1 MSHADIPLFPPT
13 TSPTG
18 TGFTGRDLWR
28 QWFKYWGTI
37 VGAVLSVSALAFVA
51 AALQPRSYSASAKV
65 WIKTDQQGSPSFLSG
80 VAAYREGQ
88 MPDPVNRKI
97 ETEMQLLLARS
108 NVETVVRKLHIQP
121 EQLSSTPLKGLLGNA
136 ANKPRTPEQTVN
148 AAVDAFMKA
157 LKVEAV
163 RSKTA
168 ETSSNL
174 LEIKLDTIDG
184 ELAAPALNALVEQY
198 QQYGAAQTRE
208 QGQATYALISD
219 KMNQAQSE
227 LQRIDDEMLKLNIAQ
242 GQVKES
248 DVNAPVTSLG
258 NVAKTAA
265 PEMDEGLRM
274 DTMLGSSRM
283 GGSSAVGMMKS
294 QTVTLES
301 KVQELRQVYTDDSE
315 VVRNAKRQL
324 AQAEQRLTRSVTAS
338 ARLDA
343 QLKKLER
350 ARALAEDRYTELRR
364 KLDQIE
370 LYLSSAQGESAT
382 RVITERAQAPEK
394 PDGKKKLILAVLGPL
409 AGLALG
415 LLLAGIREYFDH
427 RLQSTQD
434 VERYLGMDTLGI
446 VPELH
451 KAKA

>member
-1 MSHADIPLFPPT
+1 MSHADLPLFPPAAA
-13 TSPTG
+13 TSG

-37 VGAVLSVSALAFVA
+37 VGALLTVSALALVA
-51 AALQPRSYSASAKV
+51 AVLQPRSYSASAKV

-108 NVETVVRKLHIQP
+108 NVEAVVRKLHIQP
-121 EQLSSTPLKGLLGNA
+121 EQLSSTPLKGLLGKA
-136 ANKPRTPEQTVN
+136 GNKPRTPEQALN
-148 AAVDAFMKA
+148 EAVDAFVKA

-168 ETSSNL
+168 DTSSNL
-174 LEIKLDTIDG
+174 LEIKLDTVDG

-198 QQYGAAQTRE
+198 QQYGAAQTHE
-208 QGQATYALISD
+208 QGQATYELIND
-219 KMNQAQSE
+219 KMKQAQTE
-227 LQRIDDEMLKLNIAQ
+227 LQRIDDQMLKLNIAQ
-242 GQVKES
+242 GQVK
-248 DVNAPVTSLG
+248 DVDQPTLSGSPSGASL
-258 NVAKTAA
+258 
-265 PEMDEGLRM
+265 EMDEGLRM

-294 QTVTLES
+294 QAVTLES
-301 KVQELRQVYTDDSE
+301 KVQELRQVYTDDAE

-338 ARLDA
+338 AKLDA

-446 VPELH
+446 VPELR
-451 KAKA
+451 KAQA